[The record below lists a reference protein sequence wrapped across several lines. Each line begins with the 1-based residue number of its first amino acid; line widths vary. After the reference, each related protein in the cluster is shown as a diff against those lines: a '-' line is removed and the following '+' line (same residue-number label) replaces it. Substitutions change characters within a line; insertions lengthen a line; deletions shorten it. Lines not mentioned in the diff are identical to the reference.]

1 MKEKETMHHESSN
14 TINLPR
20 RDQAKMVW
28 MIIAIILMI
37 ALIGLGVYGYMQMQK
52 TNQKIIEQQAQ
63 IDDLENKRKA
73 LEDAA
78 AAAAKAA
85 TDAAAKAVSGAVTTS
100 DADQVSQ
107 LAKNQSEASVGVVVG
122 TNVKHGAPTFSNDKK
137 FAKLTTNGIVNGQ
150 SGPGAVMYFKKVNNS
165 WVYLDTIQNMTPE
178 FQERYGIPAG
188 F

>member
-1 MKEKETMHHESSN
+1 MKNM
-14 TINLPR
+14 
-20 RDQAKMVW
+20 
-28 MIIAIILMI
+28 
-37 ALIGLGVYGYMQMQK
+37 
-52 TNQKIIEQQAQ
+52 NQKISDQQAQ
-63 IDDLENKRKA
+63 IDDLNNKKNT

-85 TDAAAKAVSGAVTTS
+85 TDAAARAVTNAVTAS

-137 FAKLTTNGIVNGQ
+137 FAKLTTNSIVNGQ

-165 WVYLDTIQNMTPE
+165 WVYLDSIQNMTPE